1 MSLQGVPFRGLPLNA
16 QVAPTSGH
24 PCLMQGNRCDSR
36 PTHALRNSFVL
47 DSYLVVRNWH
57 CACILK
63 LQRGGRHL
71 VAETD
76 SAANQF
82 GAPES
87 VEDPR
92 GTFPLFVARA
102 CPSRICRISGKE
114 SDYEHL

>member
-1 MSLQGVPFRGLPLNA
+1 
-16 QVAPTSGH
+16 
-24 PCLMQGNRCDSR
+24 
-36 PTHALRNSFVL
+36 
-47 DSYLVVRNWH
+47 
-57 CACILK
+57 
-63 LQRGGRHL
+63 

-92 GTFPLFVARA
+92 GTFPLFVASV
-102 CPSRICRISGKE
+102 CPSRSCRISEQE